1 MRSESKLSNRPQRRI
16 YRFILEFQGLN
27 RSELSK
33 KIDMPYSTLKYHLGY
48 MKKRDIIVEKRIN
61 KYLRYYA
68 KNMVSAREKEI
79 LNILREDTPRMI
91 ILYIDAYISASLH
104 EIANF
109 WKKDPR
115 TIAYHIKK
123 ISKLDMINSVQIGKE
138 IYYELKDPWELLPV
152 IIKYKNV
159 LFDELLEEYLDWVEE
174 DWFTLENGADI
185 ITKILFEMFPHPYHV

>member
-1 MRSESKLSNRPQRRI
+1 MRRKSKLSNRPRRKI
-16 YRFILEFQGLN
+16 YRFILEFPGLS

-33 KIDMPYSTLKYHLGY
+33 KIDMPYSTLKYHLEY
-48 MKKRDIIVEKRIN
+48 MKKRDVIVEKRIG

-68 KNMVSAREKEI
+68 KNMVGAREKQI

-91 ILYIDAYISASLH
+91 ILYLDAYISASLH

-115 TIAYHIKK
+115 TVAYHIKK
-123 ISKLDMINSVQIGKE
+123 ISKLDMIDNVQIGKE
-138 IYYELKDPWELLPV
+138 IYYELKDSWEILLV

-159 LFDELLEEYLDWVEE
+159 LFDELLEDYLDWIEE

-185 ITKILFEMFPHPYHV
+185 VTKILFEMFPHPYHV